1 MAEELLGWVSKRVDN
16 DKDLSTAVGLLILA
30 ALDGGAALDR
40 QLDET
45 EPRSTEPLCEGVSC
59 DSSFAP

>member
-45 EPRSTEPLCEGVSC
+45 EPRSVSSWVWPGRAGC
-59 DSSFAP
+59 G

>member
-30 ALDGGAALDR
+30 ALDGDAALDR
-40 QLDET
+40 QLVES
-45 EPRSTEPLCEGVSC
+45 PIVV
-59 DSSFAP
+59 